1 MFIFY
6 SIVLKAKRRFDPP
19 FIAKQSVLDWQYA
32 TDSCKSA
39 GVDLCPATQFDVNDP
54 GGASQIRAF
63 AQ

>member
-1 MFIFY
+1 MNQHLDC
-6 SIVLKAKRRFDPP
+6 VLI
-19 FIAKQSVLDWQYA
+19 IAKQSILDWQYA

-39 GVDLCPATQFDVNDP
+39 GVDLCPATQFGVNDP